1 MKLKIFKMKKICEWK
16 VEDKMANIHYCIVI
30 AVRIEG
36 CVVCCVE
43 TYVRTNRH
51 VVSSTYLKHRD
62 MQTN

>member
-36 CVVCCVE
+36 CVVCGVE
-43 TYVRTNRH
+43 TC
-51 VVSSTYLKHRD
+51 TYK
-62 MQTN
+62 QTRSIINLSQTS

>member
-16 VEDKMANIHYCIVI
+16 VEDKMAKKHYCIVI

-36 CVVCCVE
+36 CMVCGVE